1 MRPKDSPNKRKC
13 MEEICELLEIEPILP
28 TVGSSIP
35 SIFFTEIAAKLGV
48 PTNGTMPTI
57 AKRII
62 ESSHLPWKVE
72 YSSEHQPSGGGGTV
86 TTLGLAGILTAVKI
100 WRGDIE
106 LSVVE
111 RQSNEVWEPP
121 YDWEELRNKCE
132 LESIT
137 RLKRPG
143 AEIFR
148 DKILEAYNFTCAV
161 TGSTA
166 VDALEAAHIIPY
178 FGTESDQIQNGLL
191 LRVDIHRLFDLGL
204 IGISFDHHRSRY
216 VTYVHDHILT
226 DYGQFHGAS
235 VLIPSDGNMAPSV
248 NALEVNKSRHK
259 GVWT

>member
-1 MRPKDSPNKRKC
+1 MQ
-13 MEEICELLEIEPILP
+13 EICELLEIEPILP

-86 TTLGLAGILTAVKI
+86 TTLGLVGILTAVKI

-106 LSVVE
+106 HSDFE
-111 RQSNEVWEPP
+111 ISSNEKWEPP
-121 YDWEELRNKCE
+121 YDWEELRSKCE
-132 LESIT
+132 VEEIS

-148 DKILEAYNFTCAV
+148 EKILEAYNFTCAV
-161 TGSTA
+161 SGSTT
-166 VDALEAAHIIPY
+166 VESLEAAHIVPY
-178 FGTESDQIQNGLL
+178 FGIESDQIQNGLL

-204 IGISFDHHRSRY
+204 IGVSFDHHNSRY
-216 VTYVHDHILT
+216 VTYVHDRILS
-226 DYGQFHGAS
+226 DYGQFHGKS
-235 VLIPSDGNMAPSV
+235 VLIPSDENLAPSL
-248 NALEVNKSRHK
+248 NALAVNTSRHK
-259 GVWT
+259 GLWI

>member
-1 MRPKDSPNKRKC
+1 
-13 MEEICELLEIEPILP
+13 MEEICELLEIDPILP

-86 TTLGLAGILTAVKI
+86 TTLGLTGILSAVKI

-106 LSVVE
+106 LSEVE
-111 RQSNEVWEPP
+111 IASSQVWQPP
-121 YDWEELRNKCE
+121 HDWEELRNKCE
-132 LESIT
+132 VESIS

-148 DKILEAYNFTCAV
+148 EKILEAYNFTCAV
-161 TGSTA
+161 TGSTT
-166 VDALEAAHIIPY
+166 VNTLEAAHIVPY

-204 IGISFDHHRSRY
+204 IGISFDYHRSKY
-216 VTYVHDHILT
+216 VTYVHDQILT
-226 DYGQFHGAS
+226 DYGQFHGKS
-235 VLIPSDGNMAPSV
+235 VLVPSDENLAPSLS
-248 NALEVNKSRHK
+248 ALEVNTSRHK